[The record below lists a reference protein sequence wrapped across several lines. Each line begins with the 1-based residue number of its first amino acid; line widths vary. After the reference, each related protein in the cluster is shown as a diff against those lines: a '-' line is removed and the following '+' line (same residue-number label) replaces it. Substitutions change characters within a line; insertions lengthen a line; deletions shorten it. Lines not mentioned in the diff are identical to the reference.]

1 MVDILKDYSPD
12 RSNTKAMKWH
22 DLETVF
28 GDKDL
33 LPIWIADMDFA
44 PAKEVT
50 AAIQSFVDD
59 QYFGYYSVPDSYYQ
73 SLIGQMTISNIKQR
87 LNGTGLH
94 QVYVRV
100 LPLPYM
106 RIPMKG
112 TTF

>member
-22 DLETVF
+22 DWETVF
-28 GDKDL
+28 GDKDW
-33 LPIWIADMDFA
+33 LPIWIADMDVA

-73 SLIGQMTISNIKQR
+73 
-87 LNGTGLH
+87 
-94 QVYVRV
+94 
-100 LPLPYM
+100 
-106 RIPMKG
+106 
-112 TTF
+112 